1 MAETVRAAT
10 GEAVAEP
17 GRVREGLRAY
27 GLIAAM
33 WVRSTMAYR
42 ASFALTTFTNFA
54 VTGLD
59 FVAILLMFSRV
70 DALGGFSLAE
80 IAFLYGLS
88 SLAFGLAD
96 MLIGSIERLGRRVR
110 DGTLDT
116 LLVRPAPV
124 LAQVAADRFALRRLG
139 RVTQGLL
146 VLGFALSSLD
156 IDWTPL
162 KLLLMPG
169 MVLSGGAIFCAVFI
183 AGAAF
188 QFVAQDASEV
198 SERVHVRR
206 GDAVAVPA
214 GGVRAGTGARGD
226 LRAAAG
232 LRQLAARVLCAGAAV
247 SAGPARVGGVHVAA
261 GGGGLLC
268 AGRAGVAGGASFVPE
283 YRELTELDGVERGFI
298 ELDGVEKVFDVRKKT
313 GFMKRERRQVRA
325 VDSISFR
332 VERGEMVGYIG
343 PNGAGKST
351 TIKMLTGILT
361 PSAGRLRVA
370 GIDPSRERTRL
381 AHRIGVVFGQR
392 TTLWWDLP
400 LVDSYRLMHRMYR
413 IPDARYRH
421 NLDRLVELLALD
433 DLLDVPVRQ
442 LSLGQRMRG
451 DIAAALLHDPEV
463 LYLDEPTIGLDVV
476 SKSKVREFLREM
488 NAERG
493 TTVLLTT
500 HDLQDIEQLC
510 KRVMVIDHGR
520 LMYDGPLAGLHEAG
534 ESERTL
540 VVDLERELPPIDAP
554 APARVVRVEG
564 PRQWLAF
571 PAAES
576 AAPLV
581 ARIAAEYPLVD
592 LSVREPD
599 IEAVIAKMLHSMGDT
614 PKPPPERASA

>member
-1 MAETVRAAT
+1 MDGGST
-10 GEAVAEP
+10 GA
-17 GRVREGLRAY
+17 G
-27 GLIAAM
+27 
-33 WVRSTMAYR
+33 
-42 ASFALTTFTNFA
+42 
-54 VTGLD
+54 
-59 FVAILLMFSRV
+59 
-70 DALGGFSLAE
+70 
-80 IAFLYGLS
+80 
-88 SLAFGLAD
+88 
-96 MLIGSIERLGRRVR
+96 
-110 DGTLDT
+110 DG
-116 LLVRPAPV
+116 
-124 LAQVAADRFALRRLG
+124 
-139 RVTQGLL
+139 
-146 VLGFALSSLD
+146 
-156 IDWTPL
+156 
-162 KLLLMPG
+162 
-169 MVLSGGAIFCAVFI
+169 SGGA
-183 AGAAF
+183 
-188 QFVAQDASEV
+188 D
-198 SERVHVRR
+198 
-206 GDAVAVPA
+206 
-214 GGVRAGTGARGD
+214 GG
-226 LRAAAG
+226 
-232 LRQLAARVLCAGAAV
+232 
-247 SAGPARVGGVHVAA
+247 
-261 GGGGLLC
+261 
-268 AGRAGVAGGASFVPE
+268 
-283 YRELTELDGVERGFI
+283 GFI

-413 IPDARYRH
+413 IPDARYRE
-421 NLDRLVELLALD
+421 NLDRLVELLDLG

-476 SKSKVREFLREM
+476 SKSKVREFLREL

-554 APARVVRVEG
+554 APARVVRVDG

-581 ARIAAEYPLVD
+581 ARIAAQYPLVD

-599 IEAVIAKMLHSMGDT
+599 IEAVIAKMYA
-614 PKPPPERASA
+614 ERATA